1 MRRISKVFIIALI
14 IAALASVVLP
24 AQDTGS
30 GWDHHFTAGDLSLS
44 AGIGFA
50 SGWYAFGLSA
60 YPGVELILSDVKLGE
75 HVPLSFGVAG
85 KGLVTFYS
93 GYFAGSG
100 IAAAVGG
107 FGTAHLGFKNFV
119 QPWEFLTN
127 FDVYIGIGL
136 ALDLIRPTWWLTDA
150 PRLRFASFQGTN
162 YFLSDT
168 FAVFAESTY
177 MGPYN
182 YYGTFGA
189 LWKSR

>member
-44 AGIGFA
+44 AGIGLS
-50 SGWYAFGLSA
+50 SGWGFGLSA
-60 YPGVELILSDVKLGE
+60 YPGVELILSDIKLGE

-93 GYFAGSG
+93 GYFADSG
-100 IAAAVGG
+100 MAAAVGG
-107 FGTAHLGFKNFV
+107 FGTVHLGFKNFV

-127 FDVYIGIGL
+127 FDVYVGL
-136 ALDLIRPTWWLTDA
+136 GLVFDLIQPTGWWVDA
-150 PRLRFASFQGTN
+150 SRLRFASFQGTN

-177 MGPYN
+177 MGRYS